1 MRMYKTEPIRPRRL
15 RQGDTVGIVA
25 PAWSFDSENFRI
37 GVGELKGMGFR
48 VKYENAIFSNYWS
61 MAGYDKE
68 RAAQINRMFA
78 DKEVKAILCAKAGY
92 GSIRTIPYLDK
103 KIISNNPKI
112 FVGYSDIT
120 ILLYYLYKIARMVVF
135 HGPVVSGE
143 MRPEMNSI
151 SRDYLLRALT
161 QPEPMGS
168 IECTSL
174 KMLRPGRASGVL
186 IGGNLSMVISAI
198 GTPYDI
204 NTENKIIFIEDIG
217 EDLEV
222 IDNYIMHLRLA
233 GKLKKVKGIVFGRM
247 VDCVDD
253 SGNRYTI
260 KDIIDDNLK
269 DMDIPIIYGF
279 PSGHR
284 KPGDIN
290 ITLPM
295 GVSVTLDADKPA
307 LFINGAAVK

>member
-1 MRMYKTEPIRPRRL
+1 MYKFKPTRPPRL
-15 RQGDTVGIVA
+15 LPGDTIGIVA
-25 PAWSFDSENFRI
+25 PAWSFDADSFRK
-37 GVGELKGMGFR
+37 GVEQLKAMGFR
-48 VKYENAIFSNYWS
+48 VKYENTIFRTYWS

-78 DKEVKAILCAKAGY
+78 DKEVKAIFCAKAGY
-92 GSIRTIPYLDK
+92 GSIRTIPYLNK
-103 KIISNNPKI
+103 EVIRKNPKI
-112 FVGYSDIT
+112 FIGYSDIT
-120 ILLYYLYKIARMVVF
+120 ILLYYLYRIARMVVF

-151 SRDYLLRALT
+151 SRDYLLRAIT
-161 QPEPMGS
+161 QTIPMGQ
-168 IECTSL
+168 IQCASL
-174 KMLRPGRASGVL
+174 KTLRSGRESGVL

-204 NTENKIIFIEDIG
+204 NTENMILFIEDIG

-222 IDNYIMHLRLA
+222 IDNCIMHLKLA
-233 GKLKKVKGIVFGRM
+233 GKFKKVKGIVFGRM

-253 SGNRYTI
+253 SGHKYTI
-260 KDIIDDNLK
+260 KDILQDSLK
-269 DMDIPIIYGF
+269 DIDVPIIYGF

-290 ITLPM
+290 ITLPF
-295 GVSVTLDADKPA
+295 GVNVTLDADKPA
-307 LFINGAAVK
+307 LFINEAAVK